1 MWMYGSEEAGRRVA
15 KLLLHITSQE
25 IGRVLGK
32 DRRVCTAPRNG
43 EGPRDLSEEKAIYV
57 GMARGTEGR
66 PRESLLEGTHLC
78 LATSELLECG
88 LTGFF

>member
-1 MWMYGSEEAGRRVA
+1 MWMYGSEEAGRRVS

-32 DRRVCTAPRNG
+32 EAPRNG

-66 PRESLLEGTHLC
+66 PRESFLEGTHLC
-78 LATSELLECG
+78 LATSELLGCG